1 MAVKVVF
8 VCLGNICRSPMA
20 EGVFMHLVKEAGLE
34 DKIDIDS
41 CGTGGWHIGEAPHVG
56 TQQVLAKHSIDYQH
70 QARQLHTMDFD
81 DADYLI
87 AMDSDNLRDIIR
99 SGSSHAEIAKLL
111 DYARGIEE
119 ADVPDPYY
127 TGRFDEVYDLVLAGC
142 KGLLAHIR
150 QKEGI

>member
-20 EGVFMHLVKEAGLE
+20 EGVFKHLVKQAGLE
-34 DKIDIDS
+34 DKISIDS

-56 TQQVLAKHSIDYQH
+56 TQKVLAKHGIDYRH
-70 QARQLHTMDFD
+70 QARQLHSVDYD
-81 DADYLI
+81 EANYLI
-87 AMDSDNLRDIIR
+87 AMDSDNLRDIMR
-99 SGSSHAEIAKLL
+99 AGTGGAEVAKLL
-111 DYARGIEE
+111 DYAKGIEE

-127 TGRFDEVYDLVLAGC
+127 TGRFDEVYDLVLAGS

-150 QKEGI
+150 HKEGI